1 MESPNI
7 LKRELYYTASH
18 EWIEFHNIEAFVG
31 VTNFR
36 LTGVKQIK
44 RIEFVRLYGFKKKGE
59 VLANIQFDSR
69 RIQVCMPVNGNI
81 ISINDVN
88 LLVSQNL
95 LLSCPE
101 TEGWLVKI
109 LVSQSCQKGDLLSYE
124 QYSSKLI

>member
-1 MESPNI
+1 MKSYNA

-18 EWIEFHNIEAFVG
+18 EWIEFHDIEAFVG
-31 VTNFR
+31 ITNYR

-69 RIQVCMPVNGNI
+69 RIQVHMPVNGNI
-81 ISINDVN
+81 ISINDVD
-88 LLVSQNL
+88 LLVSQDL
-95 LLSCPE
+95 LLNYPE

-109 LVSQSCQKGDLLSYE
+109 LVGQSCQRGNLLSHE
-124 QYSSKLI
+124 QYSSSL